1 MRSTPHPQLSNP
13 YPTPSPAGAITA
25 TEQRA
30 FNNLGITRLFGA
42 PIGLTG
48 FGPNINLARDPR
60 FGRVSELPG
69 EDPVLSGAYAAEMVR
84 GMQGGTPFRARSNHL
99 SIALGTNPLNSGIPF
114 P

>member
-1 MRSTPHPQLSNP
+1 MLDTKPHSHYPKPPTAATRKVQTPMRSTLHPQPSTP

-60 FGRVSELPG
+60 FGRVSREP
-69 EDPVLSGAYAAEMVR
+69 
-84 GMQGGTPFRARSNHL
+84 
-99 SIALGTNPLNSGIPF
+99 
-114 P
+114 